1 MSQSAVAKRY
11 AQAIFEL
18 GVDQANVAALVGE
31 VKRLAEAWDASGELR
46 AALANPLVSEAA
58 RLAIVKDL
66 CAALGLSPTAR
77 NAAGLLAQRRRLS
90 ILPDVADELAR
101 LSDERAGVVR
111 ATVTSAA
118 PLSEATRQKLQQQL
132 EKRTGKKVLLEV
144 RQDPTLIAGLVARI
158 GDLVIDGSARA
169 RLAELRTQLL
179 PQS

>member
-18 GVDQANVAALVGE
+18 GVEQANVAALVAE
-31 VKRLAEAWDASGELR
+31 VKKVAEAFEGSSELR
-46 AALANPLVSEAA
+46 AVVSNPLVATGA
-58 RLAIVKDL
+58 RLAIVKDICERL
-66 CAALGLSPTAR
+66 AVSPTTK
-77 NAAGLLAQRRRLS
+77 NAVGLLAARRRLAV
-90 ILPDVADELAR
+90 LPALAVELAR
-101 LSDERAGVVR
+101 LSDVRAGVVR

-118 PLSEATRQKLQQQL
+118 PLTEATRQKLQQQL

-144 RQDPTLIAGLVARI
+144 KQDPSLIAGLVTRI

-169 RLAELRTQLL
+169 RLAELRSQLL